1 MRRNKYGTTQCGFY
15 SHFRGDNYT
24 VKKDD
29 DTNGIKLL
37 MFFSSQDNLN
47 PELFHTLNCEICSP
61 QLFEF
66 FCLVYVSFPS
76 GLFMN
81 SCGIVILHKGPMT

>member
-1 MRRNKYGTTQCGFY
+1 MRKNKYGTTQCGFY

-29 DTNGIKLL
+29 DTNGTKLL
-37 MFFSSQDNLN
+37 IFFSSQDNSN
-47 PELFHTLNCEICSP
+47 PELFHTLSCEICSP

-66 FCLVYVSFPS
+66 FFLFLFSLCEFSFWLIHELMWCSHPS
-76 GLFMN
+76 
-81 SCGIVILHKGPMT
+81 